1 MISRWEEPMQKAG
14 NDDTVVGR
22 RSFLVQAGVA
32 MFAMAC
38 RSVEKRIP
46 IAAAETKGKGPTVTI
61 VEFSDDGKRLRTVSV
76 PRVVKSEDE
85 WKKQLPPASFE
96 VTRHAGTETAFT
108 GALLEEHRK
117 GVFRCICCDT
127 ALYDSSTKFE
137 SGTGWPSFW
146 APIAEENIVESTD
159 KSYGMV
165 RTEVSCRRCEA
176 HLGHVFDDGPKPTGL
191 RYCMNSVALRF
202 AKAS

>member
-1 MISRWEEPMQKAG
+1 MISRREEPMQTAG

-38 RSVEKRIP
+38 RAVEKRVP
-46 IAAAETKGKGPTVTI
+46 IAAAAAVGGDPTVTI
-61 VEFSDDGKRLRTVSV
+61 VEFSNDGKRLRTVSV
-76 PRVVKSEDE
+76 PRVVKSEEE
-85 WKKQLPPASFE
+85 WKKQLSPASFE
-96 VTRHAGTETAFT
+96 VTRHAATETAFT
-108 GALLEEHRK
+108 GALLEEHDK

-146 APIAEENIVESTD
+146 APIAKENIVESTD
-159 KSYGMV
+159 NSLGMV